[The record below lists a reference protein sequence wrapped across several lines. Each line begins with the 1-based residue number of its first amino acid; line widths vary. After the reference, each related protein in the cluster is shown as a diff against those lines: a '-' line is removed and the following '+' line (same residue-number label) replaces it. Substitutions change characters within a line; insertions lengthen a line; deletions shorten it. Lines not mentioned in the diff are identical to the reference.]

1 MRRGE
6 VWVARLNPNRGREIG
21 KTRPVVV
28 IQADELLAVEEAP
41 VIVLPL
47 TTQVYPALQV
57 WRIPLPARDR
67 LLRDCQV
74 VIDHPR
80 AIDRARL
87 TEGPLTTLTRPEMQA
102 VERSLAAV
110 LGLDRPGNDGG

>member
-1 MRRGE
+1 
-6 VWVARLNPNRGREIG
+6 V
-21 KTRPVVV
+21 
-28 IQADELLAVEEAP
+28 LA
-41 VIVLPL
+41 L
-47 TTQVYPALQV
+47 TTQASPALQV
-57 WRIPLPARDR
+57 WRTPLPARDR

-87 TEGPLTTLTRPEMQA
+87 TEGPLTTLTRPEMRA